1 MVLSEAA
8 CDAAMYGDLRGVEV
22 ALATGTDVNDMTLD
36 GLTMLVISVEDG
48 HYDVARFLLEH
59 GANPNIIADE
69 GDFTPL
75 IVAKTAPSIDLL
87 VAHGAELDYQ
97 EAADGNTALHER
109 AGYPPTAEN
118 YDAVRALLRHGA
130 STKLENNHGRN
141 AVEECEFWVDWRG
154 GKNGMS
160 TEVERAIQYAASNRS
175 GCPLRLLRQVSTAGS
190 WKGYLREP
198 VVQLLA
204 LRYLSLAGRATAPAN
219 LLRLFG
225 APPIPNAG
233 KARTRARRAASTPL
247 PEEVFKLVLGFWNE
261 RV

>member
-59 GANPNIIADE
+59 GANPNLIADE

-97 EAADGNTALHER
+97 ETAGGNTALHER
-109 AGYPPTAEN
+109 AGYPPTAES

-130 STKLENNHGRN
+130 STKLENNDGRN
-141 AVEECEFWVDWRG
+141 AVEECEFWVDLRG
-154 GKNGMS
+154 
-160 TEVERAIQYAASNRS
+160 RQYPSPNIS
-175 GCPLRLLRQVSTAGS
+175 LCPLRLLRQVSTAGS
-190 WKGYLREP
+190 WTGYLREP

-204 LRYLSLAGRATAPAN
+204 LRYLSLAGRASAPAN

-225 APPIPNAG
+225 APPVRNAG
-233 KARTRARRAASTPL
+233 KARTRARRAASSAARTPL